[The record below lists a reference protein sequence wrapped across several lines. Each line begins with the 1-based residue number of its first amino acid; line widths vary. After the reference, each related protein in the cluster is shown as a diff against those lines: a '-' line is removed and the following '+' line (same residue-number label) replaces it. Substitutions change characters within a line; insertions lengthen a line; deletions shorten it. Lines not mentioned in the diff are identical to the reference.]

1 MTVKF
6 NWVSKEVDDAT
17 VHVAHT
23 PYGDLRITEDKDVP
37 WLHMRSPLSAEMERR
52 HNCNG
57 DALEL
62 ARSKLESDIV
72 DFAKRDQRNPL
83 KFNTEVSE
91 ENNALARCAVTAFG
105 NYSYKLRK
113 SDDLWYIVALS
124 TPRAAHSRFEL
135 TGFTKCYAEL
145 PSEIT
150 VEDCG
155 GDWYSPEIEQ
165 FLTEL
170 HIRALRIEC
179 FVMGVAF

>member
-1 MTVKF
+1 MTKF
-6 NWVSKEVDDAT
+6 NWVSQEADDAT

-23 PYGDLRITEDKDVP
+23 PYGDLIITEDKGVP
-37 WLHMRSPLSAEMERR
+37 WLHMRSPLSAEMEHR
-52 HNCNG
+52 HNCKE

-62 ARSKLESDIV
+62 ARIKLESDIV
-72 DFAKRDQRNPL
+72 DFAKRHQRNPL

-91 ENNALARCAVTAFG
+91 ENALARCAVTAFG

-113 SDDLWYIVALS
+113 SDDHWYIVALS
-124 TPRAAHSRFEL
+124 TPRANLSRFEL

-145 PSEIT
+145 PCDIT
-150 VEDCG
+150 VEDCSG
-155 GDWYSPEIEQ
+155 NMYSPEIEQ

-179 FVMGVAF
+179 SVMGVAL

>member
-1 MTVKF
+1 MNVKF
-6 NWVSKEVDDAT
+6 NWVSKELGDAT

-23 PYGDLRITEDKDVP
+23 PYGDLIINEDKDVP
-37 WLHMRSPLSAEMERR
+37 WLHMRSPLIAEMEHR
-52 HNCNG
+52 HNCNN
-57 DALEL
+57 ALEL

-91 ENNALARCAVTAFG
+91 ENALARCAVTAFG

-113 SDDLWYIVALS
+113 SDDHWYIVALA

-135 TGFTKCYAEL
+135 TGFTKCYTEL

-150 VEDCG
+150 VDECG
-155 GDWYSPEIEQ
+155 GNMYSPEIEQ

-179 FVMGVAF
+179 SVMGVAL